1 MIRCDARFILC
12 LVVPIA
18 SLAFA
23 SEASADI
30 MPPPATRHHDP
41 VCTTQYDPVCGELN
55 GKLKTYSNK
64 CVAQGAGAKVIAV
77 GECGQNGSTRQ

>member
-12 LVVPIA
+12 LIVLFA
-18 SLAFA
+18 SLGFA

-30 MPPPATRHHDP
+30 MPPTSRHHDT
-41 VCTTQYDPVCGELN
+41 VCTAQYDPVCGESN

-64 CVAQGAGAKVIAV
+64 CVAQAAGAKVIAV